1 MSGVKRLRLPR
12 PRPAGDVHPVD
23 EVLPTGTLLL
33 YGLQHVMTMYAGL
46 VAVPLIVGQAL
57 GLPFADIAYLL
68 AATLLV
74 AGLATILQTI
84 GVWRIGARLPLVQGV
99 SFAAVAS
106 MIAIGTG
113 GGGGRDGLTLIFGAT
128 LVAGVVGFLL
138 APLFHTLIRLFPPVV
153 TGTVITVIGVS
164 LLPVAVRWA
173 SGASAGEPGDPA
185 SIGLAG
191 FTLLVIILVYRF
203 LPGFWS
209 RIAILLSLVAGT
221 ALAAA
226 LGMADFSRIGEASW
240 FAVSTPFHF
249 GTPQFSI
256 AAIISMT
263 VVMLVIMTE
272 TTADLLAVGEIVRR
286 PADGRRVVAGL
297 RADTLSTA
305 VSGGL
310 LNSFPASAFAQNVG
324 LVAITGIRSRFVV
337 AAGGAI
343 LVVLGLFPK
352 LGAVIASVPQPVLG
366 GAGLALFATV
376 AASGIRALGTVDFD
390 GHANLVIVAVALG
403 LGVLP
408 IASPEFYEGFPEWFR
423 TVFDSG
429 ISAAAVAA
437 VLLNLLFHGARKRD
451 GPITRGCGQAVA
463 ASRRA
468 SSSTRASAAARSFGT
483 ADSSRASVIRVVGPE
498 METAAGSGP
507 SSATA
512 THRTPS
518 SCSPSS
524 TAYPAART
532 LSSSA
537 PNSSNE
543 VIVLSVWATK
553 SVCRRISR
561 AFSGAI
567 RASRALPTAVQ
578 CGDTLR
584 PTSVNIRI
592 ECRPGSWAT

>member
-1 MSGVKRLRLPR
+1 VTGVRRPRLPR
-12 PRPAGDVHPVD
+12 LPRQRRSAEVHPVD
-23 EVLPTGTLLL
+23 EALPTGTLLL

-57 GLPFADIAYLL
+57 GLPFADISYLL

-99 SFAAVAS
+99 SFASVAS

-113 GGGGRDGLTLIFGAT
+113 AGGGRDGLTLIFGAT
-128 LVAGVVGFLL
+128 LVAGVAGFLL
-138 APLFHTLIRLFPPVV
+138 APLFHRLIRLFPPVV

-173 SGASAGEPGDPA
+173 SGASEGEPGDPA
-185 SIGLAG
+185 AIGLAG
-191 FTLLVIILVYRF
+191 FTLLVIVLIYRF
-203 LPGFWS
+203 LPGFLA

-221 ALAAA
+221 VLAAV
-226 LGMADFSRIGEASW
+226 LGIADFSRVGEAAW

-249 GTPQFSI
+249 GTPQFSV

-272 TTADLLAVGEIVRR
+272 TTADLLAVGEIVGRK
-286 PADGRRVVAGL
+286 ADGRRVVAGL

-343 LVVLGLFPK
+343 LMVLGLFPK

-376 AASGIRALGTVDFD
+376 AASGIRSLARVDFD

-437 VLLNLLFHGARKRD
+437 VLLNMLFHGVRD
-451 GPITRGCGQAVA
+451 RETSPVAQAPA
-463 ASRRA
+463 P
-468 SSSTRASAAARSFGT
+468 
-483 ADSSRASVIRVVGPE
+483 VV
-498 METAAGSGP
+498 
-507 SSATA
+507 
-512 THRTPS
+512 
-518 SCSPSS
+518 
-524 TAYPAART
+524 
-532 LSSSA
+532 
-537 PNSSNE
+537 
-543 VIVLSVWATK
+543 
-553 SVCRRISR
+553 
-561 AFSGAI
+561 
-567 RASRALPTAVQ
+567 
-578 CGDTLR
+578 D
-584 PTSVNIRI
+584 
-592 ECRPGSWAT
+592 PG